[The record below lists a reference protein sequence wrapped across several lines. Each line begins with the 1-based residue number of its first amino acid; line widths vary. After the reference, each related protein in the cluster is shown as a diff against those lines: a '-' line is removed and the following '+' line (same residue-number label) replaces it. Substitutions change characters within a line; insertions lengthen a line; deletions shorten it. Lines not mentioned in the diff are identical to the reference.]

1 MTRNKIELG
10 KIFEDVIKFKM
21 LKQQQQNLNQ
31 GSPAFPI
38 FKIALVGSTILTRE
52 VEISPR

>member
-52 VEISPR
+52 VKISPR